1 MLLRM
6 SNKIFTDELR
16 GQYPMSELIRESGV
30 ARSTLWRWD
39 RGIHQPNVATLQ
51 RIEAAVR
58 RIQNRRSGQG
68 DG

>member
-1 MLLRM
+1 M
-6 SNKIFTDELR
+6 SNKLFTDELR

-39 RGIHQPNVATLQ
+39 QGIHQPNVATLQ
-51 RIEAAVR
+51 RIQEAVQ
-58 RIQNRRSGQG
+58 RIQNRRRNQS

>member
-1 MLLRM
+1 MLLHM

-39 RGIHQPNVATLQ
+39 QGIHQPNVATLQ

-68 DG
+68 NG